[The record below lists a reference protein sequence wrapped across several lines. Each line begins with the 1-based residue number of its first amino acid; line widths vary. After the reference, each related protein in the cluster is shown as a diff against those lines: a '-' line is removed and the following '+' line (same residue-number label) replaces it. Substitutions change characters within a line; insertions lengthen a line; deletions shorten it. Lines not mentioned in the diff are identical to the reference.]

1 MKGKGVI
8 EMQQLQFGWHMPSY
22 PVDGSNGSTFVEQ
35 IHSVLRRLQ
44 PHFDSVWVDD
54 HMFPGASWVSNEA
67 PYLECL
73 TTIAA
78 FAAVHPALKFG
89 TSVVS
94 QSFRNPALLAKMTAN
109 LQLLTG
115 GRFLFGIGA
124 GWMVEEYQ
132 AYNFDFPKASVLID
146 QMEEAIQIVKLMWT
160 TSSAS
165 FEGTHYRIAH
175 ASCAPRPNPLP
186 PIMVGGGGEQ
196 KTLRVVARYADWWNY
211 PGGTLENY
219 AHKLEVLRQHCQAV
233 GRNYDDIVKT
243 WSPEV
248 IAIAETAE
256 EAHRIADASP
266 FKKDVIV
273 GAPRQV
279 ASQLQ
284 PFADLGV
291 ERFIVRI
298 VDFPN
303 TAGVE
308 LFAREVIPLLHP

>member
-1 MKGKGVI
+1 
-8 EMQQLQFGWHMPSY
+8 
-22 PVDGSNGSTFVEQ
+22 
-35 IHSVLRRLQ
+35 
-44 PHFDSVWVDD
+44 
-54 HMFPGASWVSNEA
+54 MFPGASWVSNET

-78 FAAVHPALKFG
+78 FASAHPALKFG
-89 TSVVS
+89 TGVVS

-124 GWMVEEYQ
+124 GWMAEEYQ
-132 AYNFDFPKASVLID
+132 AYNFDFPKASVRID

-165 FEGTHYRIAH
+165 FEGTHYRIAD

-186 PIMVGGGGEQ
+186 PIMIGGGGEQ

-233 GRNYDDIVKT
+233 GRNYDDIIKT

-248 IAIAETAE
+248 IAIAETE
-256 EAHRIADASP
+256 QEAYRIADASP
-266 FKKDVIV
+266 FKKDVLV
-273 GAPRQV
+273 GTPRQI

-284 PFADLGV
+284 AFADLGV